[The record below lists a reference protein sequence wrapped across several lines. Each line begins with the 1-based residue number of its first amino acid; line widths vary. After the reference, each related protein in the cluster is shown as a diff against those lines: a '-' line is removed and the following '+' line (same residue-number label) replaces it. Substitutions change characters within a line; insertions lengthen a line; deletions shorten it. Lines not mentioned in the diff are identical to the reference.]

1 MSKFFDS
8 SIIREEMEEIFNI
21 QKELYEVIMTF
32 ASMNDQ
38 EKLEHMEKLKTLLDK
53 QEVMWT
59 RLSLSDD
66 PEAIEM
72 KEKIKM
78 TSAAMGFKDA
88 DMNLIFRNMRMT
100 LDNLSK
106 NLDTP

>member
-8 SIIREEMEEIFNI
+8 SVVREEMEEIFNI
-21 QKELYEVIMTF
+21 QKELYKVIMDF
-32 ASMNDQ
+32 GSMSDQ
-38 EKLEHMEKLKTLLDK
+38 DKRKHMDKLMGLLDK

-66 PEAIEM
+66 PEAVEM

-78 TSAAMGFKDA
+78 TSAAMGFKDV
-88 DMNLIFRNMRMT
+88 DMNIIFKNMRAT
-100 LDNLSK
+100 LTSLAKRLDN
-106 NLDTP
+106 

>member
-8 SIIREEMEEIFNI
+8 AIIREEMEEIFHI
-21 QKELYEVIMTF
+21 QKELYQVIMQF
-32 ASMNDQ
+32 GAMDDS
-38 EKLEHMEKLKTLLDK
+38 EKSEHMNKLKGLLDK

-78 TSAAMGFKDA
+78 TSAAMGFKDV
-88 DMNLIFRNMRMT
+88 DMNVIFKNMRNT
-100 LDNLSK
+100 LDNLAK
-106 NLDTP
+106 RLDTP

>member
-21 QKELYEVIMTF
+21 QKELYQVIMQF
-32 ASMNDQ
+32 GSMNDQ
-38 EKLEHMEKLKTLLDK
+38 EKREHMEKLKVLLDK

-72 KEKIKM
+72 KEKIRT
-78 TSAAMGFKDA
+78 TSATMGFKDV
-88 DMNLIFRNMRMT
+88 DMNVIFRNMRNT
-100 LDNLSK
+100 LDNLAK
-106 NLDTP
+106 RLDTP

>member
-8 SIIREEMEEIFNI
+8 AIIREEMEEIFHI
-21 QKELYEVIMTF
+21 QKELYQVIMQF
-32 ASMNDQ
+32 GAMDDS
-38 EKLEHMEKLKTLLDK
+38 EKREHMEKLKGLLDK

-78 TSAAMGFKDA
+78 TSAAMGFKDV
-88 DMNLIFRNMRMT
+88 DMNVIFKNMRNT
-100 LDNLSK
+100 LDNLAK
-106 NLDTP
+106 RLDTP

>member
-8 SIIREEMEEIFNI
+8 SVVREEMEEIFNI
-21 QKELYEVIMTF
+21 QKELYKVIMDF
-32 ASMNDQ
+32 GSMSDQ
-38 EKLEHMEKLKTLLDK
+38 DKRKHMDKLMGLLDK

-66 PEAIEM
+66 QEAVEM

-78 TSAAMGFKDA
+78 TSAAMGFKDV
-88 DMNLIFRNMRMT
+88 DMNIIFKNMRAT
-100 LDNLSK
+100 LTSLTKRLDN
-106 NLDTP
+106 

>member
-21 QKELYEVIMTF
+21 QKELYQVIMQF
-32 ASMNDQ
+32 GSMDDQ
-38 EKLEHMEKLKTLLDK
+38 EKREHMEKLKTLLDK

-72 KEKIKM
+72 KEKIRM
-78 TSAAMGFKDA
+78 TSAAMGFKDV
-88 DMNLIFRNMRMT
+88 DMNVIFKNMRST
-100 LDNLSK
+100 LDNLAK
-106 NLDTP
+106 RLDTP

>member
-8 SIIREEMEEIFNI
+8 AIIREEMEEIFHI
-21 QKELYEVIMTF
+21 QKELYQVIMQF
-32 ASMNDQ
+32 GSMSDL
-38 EKLEHMEKLKTLLDK
+38 EKREHMDKLKGLLDK

-78 TSAAMGFKDA
+78 TSAAMGFKDV
-88 DMNLIFRNMRMT
+88 DMNIIFKNMRNT
-100 LDNLSK
+100 LDNLAK
-106 NLDTP
+106 RLDK

>member
-8 SIIREEMEEIFNI
+8 AIIREEMEEIFHI
-21 QKELYEVIMTF
+21 QKELYQVIMQF
-32 ASMNDQ
+32 GAMDDA
-38 EKLEHMEKLKTLLDK
+38 EKREHMDKLKGLLDK

-78 TSAAMGFKDA
+78 TSAAMGFKDV
-88 DMNLIFRNMRMT
+88 DMNVIFKNMRNT
-100 LDNLSK
+100 LDNLAK
-106 NLDTP
+106 RLDTP

>member
-8 SIIREEMEEIFNI
+8 TIIREEMEEIFII
-21 QKELYEVIMTF
+21 QKELYQVIMQF
-32 ASMNDQ
+32 GSMNDS
-38 EKLEHMEKLKTLLDK
+38 EKREHMDKLKTLLDK

-72 KEKIKM
+72 KEKIRM
-78 TSAAMGFKDA
+78 TSAAMGFKDV
-88 DMNLIFRNMRMT
+88 DMNVIFKNMRST
-100 LDNLSK
+100 LDNLAK
-106 NLDTP
+106 RLDTP

>member
-21 QKELYEVIMTF
+21 QKELYQVIMQF
-32 ASMNDQ
+32 GSMDDQ
-38 EKLEHMEKLKTLLDK
+38 EKRKHMEKLKTLLDK

-72 KEKIKM
+72 KEKIRM
-78 TSAAMGFKDA
+78 TSAAMGFKDV
-88 DMNLIFRNMRMT
+88 DMNVIFRNMRNT
-100 LDNLSK
+100 LDNLAK
-106 NLDTP
+106 RLDTP

>member
-1 MSKFFDS
+1 MSKFFES
-8 SIIREEMEEIFNI
+8 SIIREEMEDIFNI

-32 ASMNDQ
+32 GSMNDH
-38 EKLEHMEKLKTLLDK
+38 EKLEHMKKLKMLLNK
-53 QEVMWT
+53 QEIMWT

-66 PEAIEM
+66 PEAMEM
-72 KEKIKM
+72 KEKIRM

-88 DMNLIFRNMRMT
+88 DMNVIFKNMRTT
-100 LDNLSK
+100 LDNLAK